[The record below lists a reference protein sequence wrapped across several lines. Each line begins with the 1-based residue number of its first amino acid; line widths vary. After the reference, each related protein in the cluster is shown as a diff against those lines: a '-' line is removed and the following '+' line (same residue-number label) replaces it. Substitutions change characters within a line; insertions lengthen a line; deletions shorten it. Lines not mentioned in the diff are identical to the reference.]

1 MIELHQ
7 KQESNNTLKLYLV
20 GDWKQSVAPK
30 IHSLLS
36 AVSVENV
43 RSIYCN
49 AGQSSF
55 LDISAAWLIVK
66 QTRRWEQAGIQVYF
80 EHFPEEYF
88 AYFNVVPQQG
98 AANQALAK
106 PPMSIHLLRSN
117 IREKISYIGCQ
128 LLDIFIQAK
137 SAITFLGQTLVVTG
151 RGLIHFRQLRI
162 PSIFHHVF
170 STGLQAIPII
180 VLLACLIS
188 IVITYQGGSELK
200 DLGASIYT
208 VDLVAVSILR
218 ELGVL
223 LTAIMVAGRSSSAFA
238 AEIGIMKTNQ
248 EIDALKVAGLNPYEI
263 LVVPRMIALLI
274 ALPLLTLLADILSLA
289 VAAVI
294 SSWSLGITI
303 DQFATRLQQ
312 NISISTFF
320 AGIIKAPFF
329 AVIIAITGTWNGMLV
344 DGSAESLGKH
354 TTAAVVQAI
363 FIVLFLD
370 AVFSMFY
377 YSIGF

>member
-1 MIELHQ
+1 MMDLQTQYHEASRSL
-7 KQESNNTLKLYLV
+7 TLTLT
-20 GDWKQSVAPK
+20 GDWQQSGAPR
-30 IHSLLS
+30 IHALLS
-36 AVSVENV
+36 QVPTQNISAITCDATQAS
-43 RSIYCN
+43 R
-49 AGQSSF
+49 
-55 LDISAAWLIVK
+55 LDISAAWLIFK
-66 QTRRWEQAGIQVYF
+66 HMQQWEQAGIAIQF
-80 EHFPEEYF
+80 SHFPKEYF
-88 AYFNVVPQQG
+88 AYFRQ
-98 AANQALAK
+98 L
-106 PPMSIHLLRSN
+106 PPDDTATQPLQPSAIWQPLQEKVSWLGYLLTDSLTQLRSA
-117 IREKISYIGCQ
+117 ISFFGY
-128 LLDIFIQAK
+128 
-137 SAITFLGQTLVVTG
+137 TLSVTG
-151 RGLIHFRQLRI
+151 RGLLQPRRLRI
-162 PSIFHHVF
+162 PSIFYHVF
-170 STGLQAIPII
+170 TTGLQAIPII

-200 DLGASIYT
+200 NLGASIYT

-263 LVVPRMIALLI
+263 LVVPRILALLI
-274 ALPLLTLLADILSLA
+274 ALPLLTLLADILALA
-289 VAAVI
+289 MAALI
-294 SSWSLGITI
+294 STWSLDIST
-303 DQFATRLQQ
+303 DQFVTRLQQ
-312 NISISTFF
+312 NIEVRTFL

-329 AVIIAITGTWNGMLV
+329 ATVIAITGTWNGMQV

-370 AVFSMFY
+370 AVFSIFY

>member
-1 MIELHQ
+1 MIDLHVQ
-7 KQESNNTLKLYLV
+7 HNHATQTLKLSLE
-20 GDWKQSVAPK
+20 GKWEQSAAPQ
-30 IHSLLS
+30 IHHLLEQLPTS
-36 AVSVENV
+36 DIHTIECDTGTAT
-43 RSIYCN
+43 R
-49 AGQSSF
+49 
-55 LDISAAWLIVK
+55 LDISAAWLVYK
-66 QTRRWEQAGIQVYF
+66 QMQQWQQAGIDIHF
-80 EHFPEEYF
+80 KHFPEEYL
-88 AYFNVVPQQG
+88 AYFELPADSETVPQ
-98 AANQALAK
+98 NT
-106 PPMSIHLLRSN
+106 LRN
-117 IREKISYIGCQ
+117 WVREKITYIGCLLTDVFAQ
-128 LLDIFIQAK
+128 LH
-137 SAITFLGQTLVVTG
+137 SAISFFGYTFSVIGH
-151 RGLIHFRQLRI
+151 GLFSPRRLRM
-162 PSIFHHVF
+162 PSIFYHVF
-170 STGLQAIPII
+170 VTGIQAIPII
-180 VLLACLIS
+180 ALLACLIS

-248 EIDALKVAGLNPYEI
+248 EIDALQVAGLNPYEI
-263 LVVPRMIALLI
+263 LVVPRILALLI
-274 ALPLLTLLADILSLA
+274 ALPLLTLLADILALA
-289 VAAVI
+289 IAAVI
-294 SSWSLGITI
+294 SFWSLDISI

-312 NISISTFF
+312 QIELRTFF

-329 AVIIAITGTWNGMLV
+329 AAIIAITGTWNGMQV

-377 YSIGF
+377 YYIGF